1 MIRFYS
7 IFNFVVG
14 ISLDLVF
21 PKEWEKFLIM
31 QNEVQSPLFIVNDL
45 IRTPYIHQVQHA
57 TASFY
62 GKNFFAYGNCVI
74 FTDDKWEH
82 CQFIL
87 NGDIDTRNEII
98 LHILYTHLVQK
109 HFIQVHSSLISYGKH
124 GIMFLGPSGIG
135 KTTQAELWNKYMGAQ
150 IINGDLVFVQ
160 QTKQEFLGWGSP
172 WHGSSPYCEN
182 TCIPLK
188 AMVILKQAKENTLRR
203 ITGFEMISE
212 VAKSIFY
219 PMWLENGTELCLE
232 TLDALLK
239 QVPVY
244 ELSCKP
250 DEDSVR
256 LLYNE
261 LVDSKLL

>member
-1 MIRFYS
+1 MSFYS
-7 IFNFVVG
+7 IANFIIE
-14 ISLDLVF
+14 ISSNISISGSWKD
-21 PKEWEKFLIM
+21 FLISEFAGY
-31 QNEVQSPLFIVNDL
+31 QPLFSAEPMNKQ
-45 IRTPYIHQVQHA
+45 PYIHQVQHA

-203 ITGFEMISE
+203 ITGFEMVSE

-250 DEDSVR
+250 DEDPVR